1 MADEYYTVQ
10 ELAAKFKVT
19 QQSIHNWIKAG
30 KIASIKLG
38 RVRRIPAAEV
48 ERLIREGIPEYNG
61 DREKI
66 PPGLASA

>member
-19 QQSIHNWIKAG
+19 QQAIHNWIKAE

-38 RVRRIPAAEV
+38 RARRIPAAEV
-48 ERLIREGIPEYNG
+48 ERLEREGT
-61 DREKI
+61 RENNEAKLT
-66 PPGLASA
+66 PDLASA